1 MEQSGDIIF
10 ANLALLFA
18 VGVAIGLAGGDGVA
32 GLAAFVGYL
41 IMNKTMSVFLEV
53 DKLVKVTS
61 SGADPVKIGFADPAY
76 ANVLGIPTLQTG
88 YLVVLSSV

>member
-1 MEQSGDIIF
+1 
-10 ANLALLFA
+10 
-18 VGVAIGLAGGDGVA
+18 
-32 GLAAFVGYL
+32 
-41 IMNKTMSVFLEV
+41 MNKTMSVFLEV

-61 SGADPVKIGFADPAY
+61 SGASGKIGFTDPAY

>member
-1 MEQSGDIIF
+1 
-10 ANLALLFA
+10 
-18 VGVAIGLAGGDGVA
+18 
-32 GLAAFVGYL
+32 
-41 IMNKTMSVFLEV
+41 MNKTMSVFLEV